1 MSSLKAKIVRQ
12 LDYLPDNVLQ
22 QVFDF
27 IEFLTWRKAEY
38 SKEQPTIVEQNSDIE
53 RDTAWM
59 ATDLS
64 SLGEYEPYEWESG
77 ELDEGLP
84 IKIDSNQ
91 RVVIIE
97 E

>member
-12 LDYLPDNVLQ
+12 LDYLPDNLLQ

-27 IEFLTWRKAEY
+27 IEFLTWRKA
-38 SKEQPTIVEQNSDIE
+38 QPTIVEQNSDQE
-53 RDTAWM
+53 LDTAWM

-84 IKIDSNQ
+84 IKIDPNQ
-91 RVVIIE
+91 GVVIIE

>member
-12 LDYLPDNVLQ
+12 LDYLPDNALQ

-27 IEFLTWRKAEY
+27 IEFLTLRKAENL
-38 SKEQPTIVEQNSDIE
+38 KAQPIIVEQNSDQE
-53 RDTAWM
+53 HDNAWM

-64 SLGEYEPYEWESG
+64 NLGEYEPYEWESG
-77 ELDEGLP
+77 ELDQGLP

-91 RVVIIE
+91 GVVIIE